1 MSRRRSLLAGLLGAG
16 LATAVFLAPRAL
28 DRAPRLPEPSYLP
41 ATARALL
48 HERMRRHVEDLAQL
62 NRAVVALDFSTTQ
75 QLADQIAS
83 EPKLGRPLQ
92 QDATE
97 LNSQLP
103 ERFFLLQDDLQ
114 RSARDLANAAQARDD
129 ARVSSAHAAMTQTC
143 VACHRAYVDGRDRGT
158 PKPR

>member
-1 MSRRRSLLAGLLGAG
+1 MSRRRSAVAGLLGAG
-16 LATAVFLAPRAL
+16 LATAVLLAPRAL

-41 ATARALL
+41 SAARGLL
-48 HERMRRHVEDLAQL
+48 HERMRRHVEDLGAL
-62 NRAVVALDFSTTQ
+62 NRAVVALDYATAQ
-75 QLADQIAS
+75 QLADQIAR

-114 RSARDLANAAQARDD
+114 RAARDLASAAEARDD
-129 ARVSSAHAAMTQTC
+129 ARVISAHAGMSQTC

>member
-1 MSRRRSLLAGLLGAG
+1 MAHRSRVERQLARVRG
-16 LATAVFLAPRAL
+16 
-28 DRAPRLPEPSYLP
+28 RLEQYPEPPPHPWREPSGEQLGVGAQRRPQPPHRDAHRVRLAAKRMRYLLEP
-41 ATARALL
+41 AAPALL

-129 ARVSSAHAAMTQTC
+129 AR
-143 VACHRAYVDGRDRGT
+143 G
-158 PKPR
+158 